1 MLPSKVTKTLDVIN
15 LFVGSHRV
23 LSVGGDAL
31 FDWSVNFGFLGC
43 WLSTTR
49 VGWLV
54 NFGCDVGLFVVD
66 SDLRRGR
73 ERERERKETLDQLK
87 DF

>member
-1 MLPSKVTKTLDVIN
+1 VLPSKVTKSLDVRN

-49 VGWLV
+49 VGWSILV
-54 NFGCDVGLFVVD
+54 AMLVCL
-66 SDLRRGR
+66 LLTLTL
-73 ERERERKETLDQLK
+73 EEEERERKETLDQLK